1 MKKSVFSKLLAV
13 TLCLILAF
21 SAFSVNVF
29 AIDEDADIDMGDDVI
44 ISKLNEVW
52 LSSEGNDSNAGN
64 SESAAFKTLEKATYK
79 VANGG
84 TIHISGSYS
93 VDSSN
98 VWTAKRPN
106 ANFTVTGG
114 TLSLSADLVIGSN
127 VTFQNITISGGKKL
141 YANGK
146 TVTFGSG
153 TTASAVT
160 VYGGNK
166 TGEALESTNV
176 IVDGGT
182 LGTVYGGS
190 STSCTINQV
199 NLTVNSGTVT
209 NIFGGNSAGNLTG
222 NVTVDIKGG
231 TINSSIFGGCY
242 NAFSGGSFIS
252 SAKWS
257 SSYYVTGNIDVIL
270 RDGATLSMSS
280 DDRSIF
286 AHSRGA
292 LQSTEVTNIIF
303 LSESFYSST
312 SGKLAAHSSASGS
325 WGSKT
330 INDMMGTSV
339 SNSADYV
346 HVHSVTAD
354 DTNDT
359 ITEGCTLKA
368 PSNTAS
374 PCKATVVTLALNN
387 KASLKYTGGAIT
399 PMVATVNGE
408 LSFDEPVITYSNNVN
423 PGVAKAT
430 MKYAGLSVS
439 KEFTIAKADQIAPTL
454 TAVNESISGKAD
466 GEILGLS
473 TAMEIST
480 DNATFTPVTDINAK
494 FAAGTYYVRY
504 TETEYKNASAA
515 TMVVIA
521 AGEKLSVTFVA
532 DGKTVDTKYVSYG
545 ANLTDIPN
553 IPAKTGYDKVTPYW
567 DVTDFTNITA
577 DITVNAV
584 YTINTYVV
592 KYVADGVVVSE
603 QTVNYGE
610 DAVAPEIPAK
620 EGYTETAP
628 YWNAEAIKVTSD
640 LTINAVY
647 TKDLP
652 KITPADTNNDG
663 SVNLKDLIT
672 IARYVAGWENTDAY
686 LPALDI
692 DGDND
697 IDLDDVN
704 TLAQYLA
711 GWNVEISKVPYLGK

>member
-1 MKKSVFSKLLAV
+1 
-13 TLCLILAF
+13 
-21 SAFSVNVF
+21 
-29 AIDEDADIDMGDDVI
+29 
-44 ISKLNEVW
+44 
-52 LSSEGNDSNAGN
+52 
-64 SESAAFKTLEKATYK
+64 
-79 VANGG
+79 
-84 TIHISGSYS
+84 
-93 VDSSN
+93 
-98 VWTAKRPN
+98 
-106 ANFTVTGG
+106 
-114 TLSLSADLVIGSN
+114 
-127 VTFQNITISGGKKL
+127 
-141 YANGK
+141 
-146 TVTFGSG
+146 
-153 TTASAVT
+153 
-160 VYGGNK
+160 
-166 TGEALESTNV
+166 
-176 IVDGGT
+176 
-182 LGTVYGGS
+182 
-190 STSCTINQV
+190 
-199 NLTVNSGTVT
+199 
-209 NIFGGNSAGNLTG
+209 
-222 NVTVDIKGG
+222 
-231 TINSSIFGGCY
+231 
-242 NAFSGGSFIS
+242 
-252 SAKWS
+252 
-257 SSYYVTGNIDVIL
+257 
-270 RDGATLSMSS
+270 
-280 DDRSIF
+280 
-286 AHSRGA
+286 
-292 LQSTEVTNIIF
+292 
-303 LSESFYSST
+303 
-312 SGKLAAHSSASGS
+312 
-325 WGSKT
+325 
-330 INDMMGTSV
+330 
-339 SNSADYV
+339 
-346 HVHSVTAD
+346 
-354 DTNDT
+354 
-359 ITEGCTLKA
+359 
-368 PSNTAS
+368 
-374 PCKATVVTLALNN
+374 
-387 KASLKYTGGAIT
+387 
-399 PMVATVNGE
+399 
-408 LSFDEPVITYSNNVN
+408 
-423 PGVAKAT
+423 

-480 DNATFTPVTDINAK
+480 DNVAFTPVTDINAK

-504 TETEYKNASAA
+504 AATDYHNASA
-515 TMVVIA
+515 TSTVVVA
-521 AGEKLSVTFVA
+521 EGVKLSVTFVA

-567 DVTDFTNITA
+567 DATDFTNITA

-592 KYVADGVVVSE
+592 KYVADGVVISE

>member
-153 TTASAVT
+153 TTATAVT

-209 NIFGGNSAGNLTG
+209 KVFGGNSAGNLTG

-399 PMVATVNGE
+399 PMVANVNGE

-480 DNATFTPVTDINAK
+480 DNVAFTPVTDINAK

-504 TETEYKNASAA
+504 AATDYHNASA
-515 TMVVIA
+515 TSTVVVA
-521 AGEKLSVTFVA
+521 EGVKLSVTFVA

-567 DVTDFTNITA
+567 DATDFTNITA
-577 DITVNAV
+577 DITV
-584 YTINTYVV
+584 
-592 KYVADGVVVSE
+592 
-603 QTVNYGE
+603 
-610 DAVAPEIPAK
+610 
-620 EGYTETAP
+620 
-628 YWNAEAIKVTSD
+628 
-640 LTINAVY
+640 NAVY